1 VRRLATSL
9 LLLILVAGA
18 LAGGGMWLAVERY
31 RTPGPLAADRTI
43 VVPRGFGVEEI
54 ADQLEAEGVL
64 TSRWLLLGGV
74 RFTEG
79 RGLRAG
85 EYLFPAGIS
94 AEGVVGLL
102 RSGRTVLRRFTVPE
116 GLTSAQIVALL
127 ATEPAMSG
135 ETPPPPPEGSLLPET
150 YNFSWGDGREGMVE
164 RMQRAMRE
172 AVAEAWG
179 RRAEGL
185 PIRRPED
192 LVTLAS
198 IVEKE
203 TGVAAE
209 RARVAG
215 VFVNRL
221 RRSMRLQSDPTVI
234 YGLTSGSGSL
244 GRPLTRADWRH
255 VSPYNT
261 YVIDGLPPGPIANPG
276 RASLLA
282 AVAPER
288 HEYLYFVADGTGG
301 HAFATT
307 LAEHN
312 RNVARWRQVNG
323 TDR

>member
-1 VRRLATSL
+1 MRRLATIL
-9 LLLILVAGA
+9 LLLVL
-18 LAGGGMWLAVERY
+18 LAGGLAGGAVWFAVERY
-31 RTPGPLAADRTI
+31 RAPGPLAADRTL

-64 TSRWLLLGGV
+64 ANRWLLLGGV

-85 EYLFPAGIS
+85 EYLFPAGVS
-94 AEGVVGLL
+94 AEGVLALL
-102 RSGRTVLRRFTVPE
+102 RSGRTVVRRFTVPE
-116 GLTSAQIVALL
+116 GLTSAQIVGLL
-127 ATEPAMSG
+127 AAEPALSG
-135 ETPPPPPEGSLLPET
+135 EPPAPPPEGSLLPET
-150 YNFSWGDGREGMVE
+150 YNFSWGDSREGMVE
-164 RMQRAMRE
+164 RMQRAMRD
-172 AVAEAWG
+172 AVADAWAK
-179 RRAEGL
+179 RTDGL

-221 RRSMRLQSDPTVI
+221 RRGMRLQSDPTVI

-255 VSPYNT
+255 DSRYNT

-288 HEYLYFVADGTGG
+288 HDFLYFVADGTGG
-301 HAFATT
+301 HAFAAT

-323 TDR
+323 ADR

>member
-1 VRRLATSL
+1 MRRLATSF
-9 LLLILVAGA
+9 LLLILLAGA
-18 LAGGGMWLAVERY
+18 LAGGAVWLAVERY
-31 RTPGPLAADRTI
+31 RAPGPLAADRTV

-64 TSRWLLLGGV
+64 ESRWLLLGGV

-102 RSGRTVLRRFTVPE
+102 RSGRAVLRRVTVPE

-127 ATEPAMSG
+127 AAEPAMSG

-150 YNFSWGDGREGMVE
+150 YNFSWGDSRAGMVE

-172 AVAEAWG
+172 AVADAWG
-179 RRAEGL
+179 RRGEGL
-185 PIRRPED
+185 PIRGPED

-255 VSPYNT
+255 VSPFNT

-288 HEYLYFVADGTGG
+288 HDYLYFVADGTGG

-323 TDR
+323 ADR